1 VANRHCSSS
10 SRSRPIAS
18 RALQPPKKTTVISP
32 LAPFGASHC
41 LEMAGTTRHTCSQR
55 LARTSPPAKTGRQCL
70 PPAAP
75 LPTIRSSSARQC
87 SEWTGRGRK
96 RKLTVGGAGLSLPC
110 RASAGGCSRRTVAGG
125 WSGYQPSFCASVRP
139 SSAGRH
145 GAARLS
151 SGRGSAPPSCDS
163 SDASAL
169 SKLPIA
175 GHGPAPPS
183 FRWPASTAAL
193 VAYGCLSGPGLADL
207 PICAANSELLF
218 AADQLCAAR
227 LLRPQNLKTRHVAF
241 GSNTICST
249 AGPTVAAIGALKRG
263 DHDTCAGLSKIL
275 LILGRLRRLLRTY

>member
-1 VANRHCSSS
+1 
-10 SRSRPIAS
+10 
-18 RALQPPKKTTVISP
+18 
-32 LAPFGASHC
+32 
-41 LEMAGTTRHTCSQR
+41 MAGTTRHTCSQR